1 MSNTTINNG
10 QTVTET
16 VTLDELREALTVRSG
31 GSVQTSELTGVVTQN
46 IRNRIRVDQ
55 NGLIQSN
62 QTAIQVE
69 GVDSIINNFGTI
81 SGDLNG
87 VNIDNDIT
95 ASARVHNSGT
105 ITSGA
110 GGRAV
115 NIGSLGGI
123 LSNSGLITGTGD
135 PRNGTIYGDVTAQSV
150 AINNQA
156 DGVIDVGAGLN
167 GDAIS
172 LELGAQVNGS
182 IINRG
187 LVQGRGLPDGPA
199 NNATNQAA
207 ALRFYWVPA
216 AGEPISNFNGNVSN
230 FGTLAAEN
238 GAAVIVE
245 NQTQLNGNIINQG
258 LIESAN
264 PADGIGISF
273 ENGSQLN
280 GAIINSGTING
291 GRDGINFA
299 NGGQVGGMLRNLA
312 GGVITSTSRAVNIG
326 GNGNQVIN
334 GGQMLTTADPR
345 NGTLYADVTAN
356 NFTIHNLRSGVIDV
370 GAGNNGD
377 AVSLELG
384 ADVTGSVV
392 NQGLIQGRGLPDGL
406 PNNVTNQ
413 ATAVRL
419 YHGSDVG
426 DLSVFR
432 GDVSNLRQ
440 GILASEQDDAILI
453 ESQVQLEG
461 NILNQG
467 TLTAGSEG
475 IDIDGTV
482 MGKIQNQGTIT
493 ADHDGVQL
501 SGALA
506 GDINNFGEILATH
519 NGVTLAGTLAGTL
532 NNAGLIRGNIAIDA
546 SSAQAGVTVHNSGA
560 VLGNVVLSNFDD
572 HFDATSGTVSGSIE
586 GLDGDDLLIGSRF
599 SDVLVGGLG
608 DDTLT
613 GGLSADTF
621 MLKPNE
627 LGADTIT
634 DFQTG
639 LDSLDVSAFNFGVAD
654 LQAVI
659 NNAQQLES
667 DALLTFTP
675 NTTVLLQGI
684 QASNLDTS
692 DFALA

>member
-1 MSNTTINNG
+1 MSNTIIKNG
-10 QTVTET
+10 QSITDTI
-16 VTLDELREALTVRSG
+16 TLDELRESLTVRSG
-31 GSVQTSELTGVVTQN
+31 GSVQTGDLNGVLTQGTL
-46 IRNRIRVDQ
+46 NRIRVDQ

-62 QTAIQVE
+62 QTAIQVD
-69 GVDSIINNFGTI
+69 GVGSMIDNAGTL

-87 VNIDNDIT
+87 INIANGVT
-95 ASARVHNSGT
+95 ASAQIHNKGT
-105 ITSGA
+105 ITSSV

-115 NIGSLGGI
+115 NIGGVGGFV
-123 LSNSGLITGTGD
+123 SNNGLITGTGD
-135 PRNGTIYGDVTAQSV
+135 PRNGTIYGDVTAQNV
-150 AINNQA
+150 AIHNQA
-156 DGVIDVGAGLN
+156 NGVIDVGAGLN
-167 GDAIS
+167 GDAVS
-172 LELGAQVNGS
+172 LELGAQVNGFVH
-182 IINRG
+182 NRG
-187 LVQGRGLPDGPA
+187 IIQGRGLPDGPA

-207 ALRFYWVPA
+207 ALRFYWVSA
-216 AGEPISNFNGNVSN
+216 AGAPISNFNGTVSN

-245 NQTQLNGNIINQG
+245 NQTQLNGNILNRG

-264 PADGIGISF
+264 PTNGIGISF

-280 GAIINSGTING
+280 GAIINSGIING
-291 GRDGINFA
+291 GRDGVNFA
-299 NGGQVGGMLRNLA
+299 NGGQVEGVLRNLA

-334 GGQMLTTADPR
+334 GGQLITTADPR
-345 NGTLYADVTAN
+345 NGTVYADVTAN
-356 NFTIHNLRSGVIDV
+356 NFTIHNLRGGVIDV

-419 YHGSDVG
+419 YHGSNAG
-426 DLSVFR
+426 DRSVFR
-432 GDVSNLRQ
+432 GDISNLGR
-440 GILASEQDDAILI
+440 GVLASERDDAILI

-467 TLTAGSEG
+467 TLSAGSDG

-482 MGKIQNQGTIT
+482 TGNILNQGTIT
-493 ADHDGVQL
+493 A
-501 SGALA
+501 
-506 GDINNFGEILATH
+506 NH
-519 NGVTLAGTLAGTL
+519 NGITLAGTLNGSL

-546 SSAQAGVTVHNSGA
+546 SAAQAGVTVRNSGT
-560 VLGNVVLSNFDD
+560 VLGNVALSHFDD
-572 HFDATSGTVSGSIE
+572 RFDSTSGTVSGSIE
-586 GLDGDDLLIGSRF
+586 GLDGDDVLIGSRF
-599 SDVLVGGLG
+599 SDVIVGGLG

-613 GGLSADTF
+613 GGLGADTF
-621 MLKPNE
+621 VLKPAE
-627 LGADTIT
+627 LGADTVT

-639 LDSLDVSAFNFGVAD
+639 LDALNVSAFNFGVAD

-659 NNAQQLES
+659 NSAQQSGS
-667 DALLTFTP
+667 DALLTLTP
-675 NTTVLLQGI
+675 NNTVLLQNV
-684 QASNLDTS
+684 QASSLDTS
-692 DFALA
+692 DFALT